1 MQKIKGTVAAC
12 SEILNKAGLTGWRMG
27 QSRVFLRYYHKETLQ
42 LMLKD
47 MDDKAILIQK
57 TIRGFLARKWLVLH
71 TSSCVNFIFLY
82 LIHCV
87 FLKLGYIC
95 PV

>member
-57 TIRGFLARKWLVLH
+57 AVRGFLARKWLVLY
-71 TSSCVNFIFLY
+71 TSSCVNFILY
-82 LIHCV
+82 LYSLCIS
-87 FLKLGYIC
+87 
-95 PV
+95 